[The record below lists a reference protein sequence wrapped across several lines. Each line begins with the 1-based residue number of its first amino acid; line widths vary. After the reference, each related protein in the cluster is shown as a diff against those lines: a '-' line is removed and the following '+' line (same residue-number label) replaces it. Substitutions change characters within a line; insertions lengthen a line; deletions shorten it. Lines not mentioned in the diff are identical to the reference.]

1 MGESQEVKPT
11 ETSGCWEV
19 ADKNRL
25 QGGHPLLGRVTQ
37 IGEEHGGGLESSV
50 AESRLR
56 HVYI

>member
-1 MGESQEVKPT
+1 MGESQEITPT

-37 IGEEHGGGLESSV
+37 IREEHGGLGSRV
-50 AESRLR
+50 TESRLR

>member
-37 IGEEHGGGLESSV
+37 IGEEHGGG
-50 AESRLR
+50 
-56 HVYI
+56 